1 MAKTSKVIE
10 DTAKEC
16 YDYMCTEE
24 GKQTI
29 LNRKGLSILSWNPA
43 LYSQHVSTCISLFLN
58 NFLQSEEIL
67 NKFHD
72 IRKEAESIHMTI
84 CLELIKME
92 NDWTDGAVDNS
103 AELDE
108 MTNGDNGGVDGNGI
122 PKSTIVGVAFATS
135 PIWIPLL
142 AAGLAICIGAV
153 GLTIALSPV
162 VLPTMAFL
170 NRNERKKKMIDAAY
184 DNCKA
189 SVQRLVCNQLNST
202 YGAVLQKLIDKLI
215 VDLLSRRMDT
225 LNKMGQQL
233 LELRQ
238 EILANRDVLVSLAEQ
253 VESLE
258 EEATN
263 LQKCLKEEMMV
274 GEGCEMHNNLFQIL
288 YVLIWLVAIVY

>member
-1 MAKTSKVIE
+1 MAKTNKFIE
-10 DTAKEC
+10 DTAKDC
-16 YDYMCTEE
+16 YGYMCTEE

-29 LNRKGLSILSWNPA
+29 LNRKGLSMLSWNPA

-72 IRKEAESIHMTI
+72 IRKEAVSIYRKI

-92 NDWTDGAVDNS
+92 NDWTDGTVDNP

-108 MTNGDNGGVDGNGI
+108 LTNDANCGVDEDGI
-122 PKSTIVGVAFATS
+122 PTSTIVGVAFATS

-162 VLPTMAFL
+162 ILPTMAFL
-170 NRNERKKKMIDAAY
+170 NREERKKEIIDAEY
-184 DNCKA
+184 ENCKA
-189 SVQRLVCNQLNST
+189 SVPRLVRNQLNST
-202 YGAVLQKLIDKLI
+202 YGAVLEKLIDKLI

-238 EILANRDVLVSLAEQ
+238 EILANQDVLVSLAVQ
-253 VESLE
+253 VESLD
-258 EEATN
+258 EEAMN

-274 GEGCEMHNNLFQIL
+274 GERC
-288 YVLIWLVAIVY
+288 